1 MYACVL
7 RRLFFLCDDTRFS
20 ERKVVLAADS
30 LKAGH
35 TTTPLMLIGTLIF
48 VGTLPG
54 NFVHIS
60 MTEAPFIPS

>member
-1 MYACVL
+1 MLVCFDGYFFYVMIQGFQNV
-7 RRLFFLCDDTRFS
+7 RRS
-20 ERKVVLAADS
+20 LAADS

-54 NFVHIS
+54 NFVHLS

>member
-1 MYACVL
+1 MRVCSDGYFFYVMIQDFQNV
-7 RRLFFLCDDTRFS
+7 RRS
-20 ERKVVLAADS
+20 LAADS